1 MASIVAAADAFADAV
16 DIAVPGSSQVARGMN
31 QGIGATG
38 TACGTIKNL

>member
-1 MASIVAAADAFADAV
+1 MASIVAAADAV
-16 DIAVPGSSQVARGMN
+16 DIAVPGSSQVARGKN